1 MKNALERT
9 LVKAREKLLSSVMN
23 ESQMSK
29 DPVRSILRAL
39 GWDTFDVD
47 SLGAAAGMAFR
58 EYPTDT
64 DSANDAVFVNQAA
77 VCVIESK
84 KDSLRVAKQMTT
96 PLSSVDIFATDFG

>member
-1 MKNALERT
+1 MNETLEKT
-9 LVKAREKLLSSVMN
+9 LVKALEKLLSNVMN
-23 ESQMSK
+23 EAQVPQ
-29 DPVRSILRAL
+29 DPVCSILRAL

-47 SLGAAAGMAFR
+47 NLGAAAGMAFR

>member
-9 LVKAREKLLSSVMN
+9 LVKARDKLLSSVLD
-23 ESQMSK
+23 EAQMSP
-29 DPVRSILRAL
+29 DPARSVLRAL

-47 SLGAAAGMAFR
+47 NLGAAAGMAFR
-58 EYPTDT
+58 EYPTDA
-64 DSANDAVFVNQAA
+64 DSGNDAVFVNQAA

-84 KDSLRVAKQMTT
+84 KDSLRVGKQMTT